1 MAIENEL
8 VKFIAEIELD
18 PETSAKFTQS
28 LRDANQSCSD
38 LRKEITKTLNQL
50 AALKAKGE
58 ENSDEFQKLVGLL
71 KEKRSALKEN
81 IKEVDKYTGVLGI
94 NKMSLNQLRQHAK
107 QLRTALNSMSKEANP
122 TLWKKYN
129 KEIIQTEDRMKEVQI
144 GAAGIQEPLLS
155 ARKIFENFKTVPG
168 IIGLVSTGVAL
179 LLSGVQKMAEQT
191 QVWGD

>member
-38 LRKEITKTLNQL
+38 LRKEITKTSNQL

-58 ENSDEFQKLVGLL
+58 ENSDEYQKLVGIL

-81 IKEVDKYTGVLGI
+81 IKEVNKYTGVLGI

-107 QLRTALNSMSKEANP
+107 QLRTALNSMSK
-122 TLWKKYN
+122 
-129 KEIIQTEDRMKEVQI
+129 
-144 GAAGIQEPLLS
+144 
-155 ARKIFENFKTVPG
+155 
-168 IIGLVSTGVAL
+168 
-179 LLSGVQKMAEQT
+179 
-191 QVWGD
+191 